1 MAENR
6 KNKVPA
12 ASNLDPT
19 TLSVVWNRF
28 EHILDEIGEKV
39 MHAAQSFVM
48 STVRDLGQVLLNP
61 RGEIVSVS
69 CYITAHLFK
78 SVIATQNI
86 QKYLKNEFEPGDFII
101 ANDPYI
107 IEGAHLP
114 DWSFVRPVFY
124 GNELLGFIHFSGHMS
139 DTGGFLPG
147 GYGPGAYD
155 IIAEGLNIPPLK
167 LMKGGVLNKDVWDF
181 LLRNVRNPTQVDMDT
196 MLIQGACAQA
206 EEHIVKL
213 VDKYG
218 LETVKACMTEMI
230 DAGEKSARAEISKIP
245 DGIYYGEAGTDWDG
259 RTDRPV
265 YVRTKMTVN
274 GDEITFDLSESD
286 PQVTFVNTPLG
297 TTVMAI
303 MVAFY
308 SMIDLTVPKNYG
320 SMKPVH
326 VIAPKGTV
334 VNPSYPATVGACQIA
349 MGIPLIE
356 ACQLALGKALPELAM
371 GGFPRH
377 FCPIVIGME
386 PDVIDPRTGGPRQ
399 YFAESFASDGSG
411 GAVRGYDGWPGVAFY
426 GANGNFTRPDMEIF
440 ECQVPYRIT
449 RYEFMQDREGAGEFR
464 GGPAVYI
471 EMIADTKPGAPSIIM
486 TGNCDGQVV
495 APVGSANGA
504 IAKAEMW
511 IRKTDGETRPLRTM
525 SNVPISPGE
534 VVCTIGQGGGGWGDP
549 LNRDPE
555 RVLDDVIEGYVSKE
569 RALDVYGVVLFPDTS
584 EIDTKATED
593 LREKMKSINGGI

>member
-1 MAENR
+1 MTQ
-6 KNKVPA
+6 NKKYQQAIV
-12 ASNLDPT
+12 SDVDPT

-39 MHAAQSFVM
+39 MFAAQSFVI
-48 STVRDLGQVLLNP
+48 STIRDLGQVFLNP

-69 CYITAHLFK
+69 CYITSHLFK

-86 QKYLKNEFEPGDFII
+86 QRYLNNDFEPGDFII

-124 GNELLGFIHFSGHMS
+124 KDELLGFIHFSGHMS

-147 GYGPGAYD
+147 GYAPGAYD
-155 IIAEGLNIPPLK
+155 IIAEGLNIPPIK
-167 LMKGGVLNKDVWDF
+167 LMKRGVLNKEIWDV
-181 LLRNVRNPTQVDMDT
+181 LLRNIRNPTQVDMDT

-206 EEHIVKL
+206 EKHIVHL

-218 LETVKACMTEMI
+218 LETIKTCMKEMI
-230 DAGEKSARAEISKIP
+230 DAGERSARSEIKKIP
-245 DGIYYGEAGTDWDG
+245 DGTYYGEAGTDWDG
-259 RTDRPV
+259 TTDKPV
-265 YVRTKMTVN
+265 YVRTEMTVK
-274 GDEITFDLSESD
+274 GDEITFDLSKSD
-286 PQVTFVNTPLG
+286 PQATFVNTPMG
-297 TTVMAI
+297 TTVMSV

-308 SMIDLTVPKNYG
+308 SMIDFTVPKNFG
-320 SMKPVH
+320 SMKPVN

-349 MGIPLIE
+349 VGVPIIE
-356 ACQLALGKALPELAM
+356 ACQLALGQAVPELAM

-386 PDVIDPRTGGPRQ
+386 PDVIDPRTGHPKQ

-411 GAVRGYDGWPGVAFY
+411 GAVQGYDGWPGVAFY
-426 GANGNFTRPDMEIF
+426 GCNGNFTRVDMEIF
-440 ECQVPYRIT
+440 ESQVPYRVT
-449 RYEFMQDREGAGEFR
+449 RYEFMQDREGPGEFR

-471 EMIADTKPGAPSIIM
+471 EMVADTRPGAPSIIM
-486 TGNCDGQVV
+486 TGNCDGQIV
-495 APVGSANGA
+495 APVGSASGP

-511 IRKTDGETRPLRTM
+511 IRKTDETNRELRTM
-525 SNVPISPGE
+525 TNTPISPGE

-549 LNRDPE
+549 LDRDTE
-555 RVLDDVIEGYVSKE
+555 RIQNDVIDGYVSKE
-569 RALDVYGVVLFPDTS
+569 RAMDIYGVVFKDDTF
-584 EIDTKATED
+584 EIDHPATKH
-593 LREKMKSINGGI
+593 LRKEKKSKRQ